1 MNFLYLSH
9 VPWQWIKQRP
19 HFIAE
24 QLSKTFNL
32 HFAYQ
37 KVYSSKNNLIK
48 NTVFFNLNLKEVY
61 RIPFSRF
68 NIIKEINKII
78 FFIYLKIS
86 FSNIDV
92 LWFTSPEYSKA
103 IKYFPNSKIIYD
115 CMDDVLEF
123 PIIKNNSKEYENQ
136 KKLEK
141 ELYSKSDI
149 VFTSS
154 ERLKH
159 KIIERYGY
167 KEHIYVI
174 NNALNIYNRNKN
186 NTYKYESDKI
196 KLTYIGTISE
206 WFDFNILIKSLEE
219 LSNIEYLLFGPKD
232 IEIPEHQRIKYLG
245 VIEHEKINSIMELS
259 DVLIMPFEINEL
271 ILSVDP
277 VKAYEYISSGK
288 IVILPEY
295 DETLKFKDYCYL
307 YKSENEFI
315 SLLKDIINNK
325 KFNSRNQ
332 FNTASFVKENS
343 WDKRVEVINKILLEN
358 L

>member
-1 MNFLYLSH
+1 LNFLYLSH

-32 HFAYQ
+32 NFAYQ
-37 KVYSSKNNLIK
+37 KIYSSKNNLTK
-48 NTVFFNLNLKEVY
+48 NTVSFNLKLKEVY

-68 NIIKEINKII
+68 NIIKEINRII

-86 FSNIDV
+86 FFNIDV
-92 LWFTSPEYSKA
+92 LWFTSPEYSKV
-103 IKYFPNSKIIYD
+103 IKYFSNTKIIYD

-123 PIIKNNSKEYENQ
+123 PLIKNNLKEYENQ

-141 ELYSKSDI
+141 ELFSKSNI

-159 KIIERYGY
+159 KLIERYGY
-167 KEHIYVI
+167 KENIYVI
-174 NNALNIYNRNKN
+174 NNALNIYDKTHN
-186 NTYKYESDKI
+186 NSYKYESDKI
-196 KLTYIGTISE
+196 KITYIGTISE
-206 WFDFNILIKSLEE
+206 WFDFTLIIKSLEE
-219 LSNIEYLLFGPKD
+219 FSNIEYLLFGPKD
-232 IEIPEHQRIKYLG
+232 IEIPANERIKYLG
-245 VIEHEKINSIMELS
+245 VIEHEKISSIMELS
-259 DVLIMPFEINEL
+259 DVLIMPFELNEL

-277 VKAYEYISSGK
+277 VKAYEYISSNK

-325 KFNSRNQ
+325 KFNSKNQ
-332 FNTASFVKENS
+332 FNTEAFVKENS
-343 WDKRVEVINKILLEN
+343 WDKRVELINKILLEK